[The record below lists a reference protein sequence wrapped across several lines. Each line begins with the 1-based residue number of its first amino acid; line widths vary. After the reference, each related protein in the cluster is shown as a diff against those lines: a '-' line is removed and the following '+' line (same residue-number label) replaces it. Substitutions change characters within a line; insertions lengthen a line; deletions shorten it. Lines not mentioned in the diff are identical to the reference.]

1 MIVVDASVALKWY
14 VKEAGSEAADHILTG
29 EQRPVAPELLRVEV
43 VSALCNQHRLYGKPK
58 EHIALL
64 CARWIRDL
72 EDYSVRLF
80 DQARLMEQSWNI
92 ALAFQHAVYDCVYL
106 ALAEQLG
113 APLVTADRTF
123 VEKVQPAFPRA
134 RLLAGMETN

>member
-14 VKEAGSEAADHILTG
+14 VKEPGSDAADGILTG
-29 EQRPVAPELLRVEV
+29 EQRPVAPELIRVEV

-58 EHIALL
+58 DYIELL
-64 CARWIRDL
+64 CARWVRDL

-92 ALAFQHAVYDCVYL
+92 AFAFQHPVYDCVYL

-113 APLVTADRTF
+113 IPLVTADRIF
-123 VEKVQPAFPRA
+123 VERVQAAFPRA
-134 RLLAGMETN
+134 QLLAGMEAN